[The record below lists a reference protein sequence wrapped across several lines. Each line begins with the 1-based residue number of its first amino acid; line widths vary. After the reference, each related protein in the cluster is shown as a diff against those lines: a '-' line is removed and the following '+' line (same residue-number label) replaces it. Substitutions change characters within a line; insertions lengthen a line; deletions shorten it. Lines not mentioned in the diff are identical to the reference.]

1 MSSNFHN
8 RDLQYIVSYLP
19 VNGSLCGQL
28 QPLTYLIPEYS
39 KIKPWMRPNR
49 SLTLQRQLGNDK
61 LQVCKQ
67 LSVIILTLGGA
78 NQDNC
83 MGVIQGKCKL
93 FSLWSTLFWIFLRF
107 YMPVKLLIWTIWTLM
122 PVVPKMP
129 SNLITHL
136 HACKL
141 RSLWSTPSTYLVQ
154 DCSNIGYVQT
164 GHFYHRLF

>member
-93 FSLWSTLFWIFLRF
+93 FSLWSTPASFLDF
-107 YMPVKLLIWTIWTLM
+107 SKI
-122 PVVPKMP
+122 
-129 SNLITHL
+129 L
-136 HACKL
+136 HACK
-141 RSLWSTPSTYLVQ
+141 TTYM
-154 DCSNIGYVQT
+154 DYMDPDAGCSKNGIKLN
-164 GHFYHRLF
+164 HSPACL